1 MGDWSIPAGY
11 KFTESDEWV
20 KLEDGE
26 ALIGISDYAQDQLS
40 DLVFVELPA
49 VGDSFDKGEV
59 FGVVESVKA
68 AADVMMPVG
77 GEVVAVNED
86 LEDAPEVI
94 NEDAYGDGWII
105 RVKPSDASEVDALMD
120 SGAYETYCEERG

>member
-1 MGDWSIPAGY
+1 MGDWSIPEGY

-40 DLVFVELPA
+40 DLVFVELPT
-49 VGDSFDKGEV
+49 VGETFGKGEV

-68 AADVMMPVG
+68 AADVMTPIS
-77 GEVVAVNED
+77 GEIVAVNDD
-86 LEDAPEVI
+86 LEDTPEVI
-94 NEDAYGDGWII
+94 NEDAYGEGWII
-105 RVKPSDASEVDALMD
+105 RIKPSDTSEMDDLMD
-120 SGAYETYCEERG
+120 AKAYEAYCEERG

>member
-1 MGDWSIPAGY
+1 MGDWSIPEGY

-40 DLVFVELPA
+40 DLVFVELPM
-49 VGDSFDKGEV
+49 VGETFGKGEV

-68 AADVMMPVG
+68 AADVMTPIG
-77 GEVVAVNED
+77 GEIVAVNDD
-86 LEDAPEVI
+86 LEDTPEVI
-94 NEDAYGDGWII
+94 NEDAYGEGWII
-105 RVKPSDASEVDALMD
+105 RIKPSDTSEMDDLMD
-120 SGAYETYCEERG
+120 AKAYEAYCEERG

>member
-1 MGDWSIPAGY
+1 MGDWSIPEGY

-20 KLEDGE
+20 KLEGGE

-49 VGDSFDKGEV
+49 VGETFGKGEV

-77 GEVVAVNED
+77 GEVVAVNEG
-86 LEDAPEVI
+86 LEDTPEVI
-94 NEDAYGDGWII
+94 NGDAYGEGWII
-105 RVKPSDASEVDALMD
+105 RIKPSDTSEMDDLMD
-120 SGAYETYCEERG
+120 TEAYEAYCEERG